1 MAVQTC
7 CLCSYLVIDF
17 IVEHVQMKFN
27 WDHPSIEENY
37 GHTQSE
43 WGRYVSRD
51 KKKSSVICAYK
62 MKWETP

>member
-1 MAVQTC
+1 
-7 CLCSYLVIDF
+7 
-17 IVEHVQMKFN
+17 MKFN

-43 WGRYVSRD
+43 WGRYVSKD
-51 KKKSSVICAYK
+51 KKKSVVICAYK